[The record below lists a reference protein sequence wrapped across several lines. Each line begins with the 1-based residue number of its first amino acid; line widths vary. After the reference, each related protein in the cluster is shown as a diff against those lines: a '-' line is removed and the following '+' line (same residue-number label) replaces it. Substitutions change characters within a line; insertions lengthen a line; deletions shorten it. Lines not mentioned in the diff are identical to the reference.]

1 MMTDDKIELLE
12 TVEGE
17 EIRRYGM
24 LICDVLLDIAQ
35 GCWIGE
41 SLLCVAPPRALV
53 GLPLSNIAPDDI
65 GATFQG
71 GRVSAVASAIQSG
84 ARSRRRND
92 VRGGRKPGVARAAE
106 R

>member
-17 EIRRYGM
+17 EMRRYGM

-41 SLLCVAPPRALV
+41 SLLR
-53 GLPLSNIAPDDI
+53 DD
-65 GATFQG
+65 GATP
-71 GRVSAVASAIQSG
+71 
-84 ARSRRRND
+84 RSTR
-92 VRGGRKPGVARAAE
+92 E
-106 R
+106 C